1 MKDLE
6 LLVTLWPSFL
16 HFEEFAKDDRLAGIR
31 LNTAMVKSFELDD
44 EFKKANDIKGTVPL
58 WFDIKGT
65 QLRITEVYPTKDH
78 LELTLN
84 HPIDVQ
90 TPSGVLFKA
99 GADYAMLK
107 EVVDGNHLIFDGG
120 PEYMVY
126 EGESLHI
133 RHPSLEVKGPIF
145 LDYEIEKIEKAKKA
159 GFTKFFLSY
168 AESKKAID
176 EFRSYVGK
184 ESEIIAKI
192 ENKKGLEYVASEFKP
207 EPNLSLMAARG
218 DLYVEVDKPHHM
230 LDALKLIV
238 QKDPRAYVG
247 SRILLSIINQPVP
260 SCADLSDVAWLYD
273 IGYKRMLLCDELC
286 LKGDLLGVAVNV
298 FDHFRNSY
306 AKEKLF

>member
-298 FDHFRNSY
+298 
-306 AKEKLF
+306 

>member
-298 FDHFRNSY
+298 FD
-306 AKEKLF
+306 